1 MTFEEYKRAIIETCK
16 TDFRPVWESSDCLE
30 EEIKDAESD
39 WRSTYEDYKNDEE
52 ELVKTINGHAYC
64 LMMCI

>member
-16 TDFRPVWESSDCLE
+16 TDFPNTWESSDCLD
-30 EEIKDAESD
+30 EEIKSLEPS

-52 ELVKTINGHAYC
+52 ELVKTINGEAYC